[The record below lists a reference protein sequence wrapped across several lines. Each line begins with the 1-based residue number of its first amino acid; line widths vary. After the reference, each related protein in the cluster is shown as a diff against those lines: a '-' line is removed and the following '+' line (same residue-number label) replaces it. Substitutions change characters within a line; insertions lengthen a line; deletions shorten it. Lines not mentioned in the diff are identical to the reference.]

1 MTARATDRVV
11 GVFVALGAL
20 LVLPGV
26 ALWPWLE
33 RAGAEWLLLPGVFS
47 GLSFACYAFDKR
59 RAGRGGA
66 RMPEAQLLAI
76 DALGGW
82 PGGFVAQQLLR
93 HKNAKTSYQ
102 LVFWLIVASHE
113 AAAAWWLFG

>member
-1 MTARATDRVV
+1 MTTRATDRGA
-11 GVFVALGAL
+11 GVLLALIAL

-33 RAGAEWLLLPGVFS
+33 RVGPEWLLAPATLSV
-47 GLSFACYAFDKR
+47 LSFSFYAFDKR
-59 RAGRGGA
+59 RATRGGG
-66 RMPEAQLLAI
+66 RLPEAQLLAI

-82 PGGFVAQQLLR
+82 PGGLAAQQLLR
-93 HKNAKTSYQ
+93 HKNAKLSYQ